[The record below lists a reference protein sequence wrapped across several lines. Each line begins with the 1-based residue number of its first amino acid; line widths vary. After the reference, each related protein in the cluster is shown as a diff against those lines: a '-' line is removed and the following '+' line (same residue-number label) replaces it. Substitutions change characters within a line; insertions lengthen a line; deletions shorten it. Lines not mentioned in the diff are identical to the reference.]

1 MRRTMAA
8 ALVLAMLTACVPG
21 TNPAARPQ
29 PGDNVLEVQI
39 HAYGWTSRKDDV
51 VELRR
56 DIKARVD
63 VTNGDDEPFI
73 GDDGKPI
80 TNWRHDTSTGHP
92 WRLVLSQPAD
102 SPAKGIRVSLRARVA
117 EMPGDEQI
125 NLVCNFI
132 VNGVEDVKNA
142 QAGVGPEIVCMYRTG
157 F

>member
-1 MRRTMAA
+1 MRARIAVGLL
-8 ALVLAMLTACVPG
+8 ALLGLAC
-21 TNPAARPQ
+21 TNPAARPG
-29 PGDNVLEVQI
+29 PGDNTLEVQI
-39 HAYGWTSRKDDV
+39 HAYGWTASRNDV

-56 DIKARVD
+56 DVKARVD
-63 VTNGDDEPFI
+63 ATNGAGEPLV

-80 TNWRHDTSTGHP
+80 SNWRHDTAGSHP
-92 WRLVLSQPAD
+92 WKLVLSQPQDA
-102 SPAKGIRVSLRARVA
+102 PNRGIGVSIRARVA